1 MNSVHKIIIPIHVS
15 KSDCFKYINSG
26 AKCRCVTSTQTGMK
40 ELGTNKDEWFGEC
53 FWKRLGEWFVHVS
66 GNVCRMFL

>member
-40 ELGTNKDEWFGEC
+40 ELGTNKD
-53 FWKRLGEWFVHVS
+53 
-66 GNVCRMFL
+66 